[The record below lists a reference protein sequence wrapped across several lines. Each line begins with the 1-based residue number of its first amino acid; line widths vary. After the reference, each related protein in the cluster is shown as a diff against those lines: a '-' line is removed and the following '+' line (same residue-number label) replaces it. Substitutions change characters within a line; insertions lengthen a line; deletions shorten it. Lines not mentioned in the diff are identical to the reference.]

1 MEIELL
7 VSTALSWNCR
17 CSKHQSGT
25 LVLNYLFKWRKDTQ
39 FISVCF
45 ATSVAGRLGPVIHTS
60 AVYFTVTILSA
71 L

>member
-1 MEIELL
+1 M
-7 VSTALSWNCR
+7 
-17 CSKHQSGT
+17 
-25 LVLNYLFKWRKDTQ
+25 LNYLFKWRKDTQ
-39 FISVCF
+39 FINVCF